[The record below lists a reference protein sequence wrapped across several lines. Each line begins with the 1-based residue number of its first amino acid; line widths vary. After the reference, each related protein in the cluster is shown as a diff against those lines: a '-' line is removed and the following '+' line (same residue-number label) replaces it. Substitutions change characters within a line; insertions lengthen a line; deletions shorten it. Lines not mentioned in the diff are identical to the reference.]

1 MPAFASAEL
10 IRLARE
16 RLLRVYGRE
25 AARLRAAA
33 ANATTASLKARLLE
47 EAEQQERLAD
57 EIIKRD

>member
-1 MPAFASAEL
+1 MPAFASAKL

-16 RLLRVYGRE
+16 KLVRVYVRE

-33 ANATTASLKARLLE
+33 ANATTAPLKTRLLE

-57 EIIKRD
+57 ELIKRD